1 MPEKSVW
8 KAAGH
13 VPAKTLSVLLS
24 SAVKTQKLGQADFPP
39 VLLLL
44 QRGAK
49 IQVCHSCNLGMF
61 HLAIS
66 SD

>member
-44 QRGAK
+44 RRGAK
-49 IQVCHSCNLGMF
+49 I
-61 HLAIS
+61 
-66 SD
+66 